1 MKTGLVLEGG
11 GMRGLFTAGVID
23 VLMENGIQF
32 DGAVGVSAGA
42 AFGCNYKTRQI
53 GRAIRYNKRFAN
65 DRRYASWWSLFT
77 TGNYFNADFAYHYLP
92 NKLDVVDF
100 DTFRNNPME
109 FWAVATNVGSGKA
122 VYRQLKVLDYEELE
136 FVRASASMPLMSKI
150 VQLNGQRLLDGGVA
164 DSIPLDFFQR
174 QGYKCNVVVLT
185 QPMGYQKRPNKLMP
199 LLQLQLRHHP
209 RMLKALAE
217 RHIMYNKQLE
227 FVQQEE
233 RSGNTFVIRPQA
245 ALNVGRM
252 THNPDKMQEI
262 YEEGRKVAIAE
273 LQKLQQFLSKK
284 ITKPNNKYT
293 KTQQKNFSFWE
304 TLAI

>member
-1 MKTGLVLEGG
+1 
-11 GMRGLFTAGVID
+11 MRGLFTAGVID
-23 VLMENGIQF
+23 VLMENGIEF
-32 DGAVGVSAGA
+32 DGVVGVSAGA

-150 VQLNGQRLLDGGVA
+150 VKLKGQRLLDGGVA

-174 QGYKCNVVVLT
+174 QGYKRNVVVLT
-185 QPMGYQKRPNKLMP
+185 QPMGYQKRPIGIMP
-199 LLQLQLRHHP
+199 LIRLQLNHHP
-209 RMLKALAE
+209 KMLKALAE

>member
-1 MKTGLVLEGG
+1 
-11 GMRGLFTAGVID
+11 MRGLFTAGVID

-32 DGAVGVSAGA
+32 DGTVGVSAGA

-150 VQLNGQRLLDGGVA
+150 VKLKGQRLLDGGVA
-164 DSIPLDFFQR
+164 DSIPLHFFQR
-174 QGYKCNVVVLT
+174 QGYKRNVVVLT
-185 QPMGYQKRPNKLMP
+185 QPMGYQKRPIGIMP
-199 LLQLQLRHHP
+199 LIRLQLNHHP
-209 RMLKALAE
+209 KMLKALAE

-245 ALNVGRM
+245 TLNVGRM

-262 YEEGRKVAIAE
+262 YEEGRKVATAE

-284 ITKPNNKYT
+284 
-293 KTQQKNFSFWE
+293 
-304 TLAI
+304 

>member
-150 VQLNGQRLLDGGVA
+150 VKLKGQRLLDGGVA

-174 QGYKCNVVVLT
+174 QGYKRNVVVLT
-185 QPMGYQKRPNKLMP
+185 QPMGYQKRPIGIMP
-199 LLQLQLRHHP
+199 LIRLQLNHHP
-209 RMLKALAE
+209 KMLKALAE

-262 YEEGRKVAIAE
+262 YEEGRKVATVE
-273 LQKLQQFLSKK
+273 LQKLQQFLSK
-284 ITKPNNKYT
+284 
-293 KTQQKNFSFWE
+293 Q
-304 TLAI
+304 

>member
-122 VYRQLKVLDYEELE
+122 VYRQLKILDYEELE

-150 VQLNGQRLLDGGVA
+150 VKLKGQRLLDGGVA

-174 QGYKCNVVVLT
+174 QGYKRNVVVLT
-185 QPMGYQKRPNKLMP
+185 QPMGHQKRPNKLMP
-199 LLQLQLRHHP
+199 LLQFQNAESVGRTPHYVQPTVGTCTARRALRQRLCHSPTGCTHHRRHLARP
-209 RMLKALAE
+209 RKDAGNL
-217 RHIMYNKQLE
+217 RTRTQ
-227 FVQQEE
+227 
-233 RSGNTFVIRPQA
+233 SGN
-245 ALNVGRM
+245 GR
-252 THNPDKMQEI
+252 TAKTE
-262 YEEGRKVAIAE
+262 AI
-273 LQKLQQFLSKK
+273 LG
-284 ITKPNNKYT
+284 KPT
-293 KTQQKNFSFWE
+293 KTKHCNY
-304 TLAI
+304 